1 MFRALVWLLVL
12 ASPARA
18 QFGPKQTLF
27 RNSVQA
33 WNGSLDVHGV
43 ASGTIT
49 GPTGAT
55 TQYNIDQHV
64 SGTLKLDQYN
74 PLIGGWTGTLDGT
87 ITITESSILTFACT
101 VTNTLTAS
109 SSAATD
115 FLGQPLKFNLTFD
128 IGSDTWSLWPSND
141 SINGT
146 NKSVQNC
153 AGQESTSTAINPMRF
168 MPINMTMRFPF
179 PASGFDL
186 VGASQVLCDSCG
198 NSASATVAYTFTYNL
213 KSTTNPCDYTLS
225 TPSLTVLA
233 TSTTGSFTINTQ
245 AGCTWTALPNVPWI
259 VVTSGASGS
268 GNGTVNFSVQS
279 NNGAPRSGGITAGGQ
294 TFLITQ
300 AGQGARFIPVTPCR
314 IADTRNA
321 NGSFGGPTMAGGV
334 SRTFNVP
341 QSACNIPSTAL
352 AYSLN
357 VTVVP
362 HAPLGYLTLSP
373 TGQARPFVS
382 TLNSPSG
389 KVLANAAIVPAGTNG
404 GIDVFVTDSTD
415 VILDI
420 NGYFAP
426 PGATAGLAFYP
437 VTPCRVADTRNA
449 TGTFGGPF
457 LAGGASRSFP
467 VPSSACGIP
476 ATAQAYSLNA
486 TVVPKG
492 SLSYLTL
499 WPTGQAQPFVS
510 TLNSFDGSIVANAAI
525 VPAGTGGAI
534 SAFVTDATELVLDI
548 NGYFAPPSAGGIYF
562 YPVTPCRVA
571 DTRNAAGTFGG
582 PTMPGGSSR
591 SFPVP
596 ASGCGIPSAAL
607 AYSMNATV
615 VPAGPL
621 SYLTLWPSGASQP
634 FVSTLNSFAG
644 LIVANAALVPS
655 GASGGVS
662 AFVTN
667 TTDLVLD
674 INGYFAP

>member
-1 MFRALVWLLVL
+1 MLGALLWLLAL

-27 RNSVQA
+27 RNSVKS
-33 WNGSLDVHGV
+33 WKGSLDVHGT
-43 ASGTIT
+43 ASGLIT

-64 SGTLKLDQYN
+64 SGTLTLDHYN
-74 PLIGGWTGTLDGT
+74 PLTGGWTGTLDGA
-87 ITITESSILTFACT
+87 ITITETSILTFACT

-109 SSAATD
+109 SSAATG
-115 FLGQPLKFNLTFD
+115 FLGQPLTFNLTLD
-128 IGSDTWSLWPSND
+128 TGSDTWSLWPSND
-141 SINGT
+141 SINGS

-153 AGQESTSTAINPMRF
+153 AGQQSTSTAINPMRF
-168 MPINMTMRFPF
+168 MPINLKMGFPF

-186 VGASQVLCDSCG
+186 VGSGQVYCDGCG
-198 NSASATVAYTFTYNL
+198 NSASAAVTYTFTYNL
-213 KSTTNPCDYTLS
+213 KSTANPCDYTLS
-225 TPSLTVLA
+225 TPGQTVLA
-233 TSTTGSFTINTQ
+233 GSTTGSFTIN
-245 AGCTWTALPNVPWI
+245 APADCTWTALANVPWI
-259 VVTSGASGS
+259 AVTSGGSGS

-279 NNGAPRSGGITAGGQ
+279 NDGAPRSGGVAVGGQ
-294 TFLITQ
+294 TFTITQ

-321 NGSFGGPTMAGGV
+321 NGSFGGPTMAGGL

-341 QSACNIPSTAL
+341 QSACNIPTTAL

-420 NGYFAP
+420 NGYFALP
-426 PGATAGLAFYP
+426 DSATGLAFYP

-449 TGTFGGPF
+449 AGVFGGP
-457 LAGGASRSFP
+457 LLSGGSSRSFS

-476 ATAQAYSLNA
+476 ASAQAYSLNA
-486 TVVPKG
+486 TVVPRG
-492 SLSYLTL
+492 ALSYLTL
-499 WPTGQAQPFVS
+499 WPTGQSQPFVS

-534 SAFVTDATELVLDI
+534 SAFVTGTTDLVLDI

-571 DTRNAAGTFGG
+571 DTRNPVGTFGG
-582 PTMPGGSSR
+582 PSMPGASSR

-596 ASGCGIPSAAL
+596 AAGCGIPSAAQ

-615 VPAGPL
+615 VPAEPL
-621 SYLTLWPSGASQP
+621 SYLTLWPSGAPQP

-644 LIVANAALVPS
+644 LIVANAALVPA
-655 GASGGVS
+655 GTNAAVS

-667 TTDLVLD
+667 KTDLVLD